1 MVEFQVSRKGIVFVI
16 SAPSGGGKSTVLKA
30 VREADPALA
39 YSVSVTTRAPRGTE
53 TDGTEYY
60 FKPVE
65 EFERLL
71 AEDAF
76 IESAK
81 VHNNYYGTLKSEVD
95 KRLGERRDVILDID
109 VQGSLKLKSER
120 TDTVL
125 IFILPPS
132 IATLEK
138 RLRARGLDNEDAMR
152 VRLANARN
160 EIRYAPLYDYVIVN
174 QVLGRTIEQIS
185 RIIEAERSRSH
196 RIRVH
201 DALGEVDFIPAVG
214 NR

>member
-30 VREADPALA
+30 VREADPSLA

-53 TDGTEYY
+53 TDGVEYY

-81 VHNNYYGTLKSEVD
+81 VHGNWYGTLKSEVD
-95 KRLGERRDVILDID
+95 KRLGERRDVVLDID

-138 RLRARGLDNEDAMR
+138 RLRTRGLDNEDAMR
-152 VRLANARN
+152 LRLANARN

-185 RIIEAERSRSH
+185 RIIEAERCRSH